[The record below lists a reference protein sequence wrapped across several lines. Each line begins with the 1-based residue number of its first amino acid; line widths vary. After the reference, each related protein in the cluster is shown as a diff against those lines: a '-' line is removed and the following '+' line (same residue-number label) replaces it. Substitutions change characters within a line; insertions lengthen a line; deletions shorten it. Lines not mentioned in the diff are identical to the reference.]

1 MITPSACRTWTEH
14 SERCWLSSVAAV
26 LGIGRER
33 REVLGRWRSNE
44 YIRTAQR
51 VVSQVQRTIVQG
63 VLRDTEWQL
72 QEIGIKDLELY
83 LRQAGESDSLIYN
96 QLCAFDLSLAGWCC
110 PVRHTA
116 AHAEPDLPKSMENAC
131 MVAEVEAVAESSAED
146 IAPARPNF
154 ALKGSRLLGAPTK
167 IPSGTFFV
175 SKKTGACVGFIV
187 GIPVAPSRHRV
198 QYRLKVLIVLRASSM
213 MQLANIAGPVGRSR
227 VLSQTQMT
235 QVLRQTARMAA

>member
-1 MITPSACRTWTEH
+1 MWRAAANKNPRSWKKVKWLPIFVDRSASFAGVPWLETGFALWQEEGMCFECDYLVPLPTNNREACVQFMADYTAMCFFVERTLLLAAPSGFSVAAGALLITPSACRTWTEH

-96 QLCAFDLSLAGWCC
+96 QLCAFDLSLAVGVALSDPLPHMLSRTCLNLW
-110 PVRHTA
+110 RM
-116 AHAEPDLPKSMENAC
+116 HAW
-131 MVAEVEAVAESSAED
+131 
-146 IAPARPNF
+146 
-154 ALKGSRLLGAPTK
+154 
-167 IPSGTFFV
+167 
-175 SKKTGACVGFIV
+175 
-187 GIPVAPSRHRV
+187 
-198 QYRLKVLIVLRASSM
+198 
-213 MQLANIAGPVGRSR
+213 
-227 VLSQTQMT
+227 
-235 QVLRQTARMAA
+235 